1 MEPLTLTFPAFCPSS
16 PRMAERRED
25 FPTPTVPTT
34 ATKLPL
40 TTFRL
45 IFSRVGF
52 SYSKRRVIIKPS
64 KGEPET
70 FKRMIG
76 WDSWSSGYGRRLV
89 SERLWVWIQVPEIRW
104 NFFTV
109 VCYKIVFTIEK
120 KNKCKKRSVMGQYKR
135 YKITSLERL
144 FRQLKWCIKMCP
156 LRSSL
161 SKSNGWIKAIAS
173 IFSEH

>member
-120 KNKCKKRSVMGQYKR
+120 KINAKSGQWWANIKGTKLLHSRDYLDSSNDASKCAR
-135 YKITSLERL
+135 YEVACQRVTVE
-144 FRQLKWCIKMCP
+144 
-156 LRSSL
+156 
-161 SKSNGWIKAIAS
+161 
-173 IFSEH
+173 